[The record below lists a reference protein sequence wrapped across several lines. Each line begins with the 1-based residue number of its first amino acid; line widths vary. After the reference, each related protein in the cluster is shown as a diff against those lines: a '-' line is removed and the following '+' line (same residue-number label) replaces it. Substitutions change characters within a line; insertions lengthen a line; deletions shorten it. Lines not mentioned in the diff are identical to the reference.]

1 MIIRSVKFFWSLL
14 VFAAVLWFAL
24 FVPLGERTLF
34 QHIMRIAQTDEAQDL
49 GREVNEAGRR
59 MGDEV
64 ERTVEESA
72 RERLDRDRAARA
84 GGAPQAVP
92 RAASAPATSTRRRVP
107 TA

>member
-1 MIIRSVKFFWSLL
+1 MIVRSVKLLWSFL

-24 FVPLGERTLF
+24 FVELGERTLF

-59 MGDEV
+59 VGDEV

-72 RERLDRDRAARA
+72 RERLEREMNEED
-84 GGAPQAVP
+84 GGVAQEP
-92 RAASAPATSTRRRVP
+92 
-107 TA
+107 